1 MSSRDYE
8 LRKLIDSST
17 HRLINS
23 DMLNRRLLR
32 SKAVQALYASKIA
45 AEANRLLANDEIAE
59 AYLPDLN
66 SMLPQNHE
74 RLEGLKRLALLS
86 LDDLIKK
93 GELNPDEDVPTEAI
107 QTARQAYEGYKK
119 QNQKDR
125 HAIVNRVLKE
135 TEGIY
140 DEFLYVLSLLLE
152 LAHQAQLDRE
162 RVLRAVPEDAEA
174 VFPIVSGLDTNS
186 VIQLLKAHE
195 PLEVDLI
202 RKGIS
207 WSNEMAV
214 VRKTYREAL
223 KADPEYTEYCR
234 VKEHTAVEDQ
244 KMVQHVLRNIVLKHE
259 IPVEH
264 FEQQDMYW
272 EEHFEIIRNMAIK
285 TIKWADTGKIQLS
298 ELTDDWDEDRV
309 FVEELF
315 KKAIENDAQY
325 EEYLSEQL
333 KNWDP
338 ERIALLDMIIMKAAL
353 AELIHFP
360 SIPVKVTINEFIE
373 IAKRYSTLKSG
384 KFVNGNLDRLT
395 EKLTKEGVIRKSGRG
410 LIDNK

>member
-1 MSSRDYE
+1 
-8 LRKLIDSST
+8 
-17 HRLINS
+17 
-23 DMLNRRLLR
+23 MLNRRLLR

-45 AEANRLLANDEIAE
+45 AEANRLLANDEIADT
-59 AYLPDLN
+59 YLPDLN

-86 LDDLIKK
+86 LDDLIRK
-93 GELNPDEDVPTEAI
+93 GDVNPDDDVPAEAL
-107 QTARQAYEGYKK
+107 QTARQAYDTYRK

-125 HAIVNRVLKE
+125 TAIVNRILKE

-140 DEFLYVLSLLLE
+140 DEFLRVLSLLLE

-162 RVLRAVPEDAEA
+162 RVVRAVPDEDEV
-174 VFPIVSGLDTNS
+174 VFPTASGLDGNG
-186 VIQLLKAHE
+186 VIQMLKAHE
-195 PLEVDLI
+195 PFEIEII
-202 RKGIS
+202 RRGIS
-207 WSNEMAV
+207 WSNDMAV

-223 KADPEYTEYCR
+223 RTDLEYIEYCR
-234 VKEHTAVEDQ
+234 QNEHTAVEDQ
-244 KMVQHVLRNIVLKHE
+244 KIAQHVLRNIVLKHE

-272 EEHFEIIRNMAIK
+272 EEHFEIIRTMAIK
-285 TIKWADTGKIQLS
+285 TIKSADTGKIQLS
-298 ELTDDWDEDRV
+298 ELTDDWDEDRF

-325 EEYLSEQL
+325 EGYLSDQL

-338 ERIALLDMIIMKAAL
+338 ERIALLDMIIIKAAL
-353 AELIHFP
+353 TELIHFP